1 MKNLNKQNLVS
12 LAAAALFVPALPVQA
27 FTDDIHG
34 VTLQLE
40 NKLAVGAAMR
50 VQGRDPGLVGIG
62 QDKGGTAF
70 STNMDDG
77 NLAFDRGEIVSA
89 TAKMTSDLTF
99 TRGNW
104 GAFFRGSYVFNQAL
118 RNHDFFDA
126 TDYGNDKEAPLSEY
140 QAKNARLHNYL
151 GNDADMLDAYLFGG
165 FDINN
170 RSLAFKIGRQVI
182 NWGESTFV
190 LHGINS
196 ALAFDQAQLRVPGFE
211 LDEVLVPTENLW
223 VSYNLLENLSM
234 EAFYQL
240 HWRPTQID
248 PSGSYWGTNDYA
260 GIGGTRAN
268 LGLGRVNENSLF
280 NTPCQ
285 TPNGPTFCVAAGSTV
300 PRGPDGEAKDS
311 GQWGV
316 KLGTLVKWL
325 NDMDLSAYAMN
336 YHSRLPLYSGISRAS
351 STAPA
356 STASYFVEYPEDIQ
370 LYGLSFN
377 TTVGDYSI
385 QGEYSYKVDQPL
397 QVDDIELLL
406 TGLGA
411 ASQINPNAGAALGG
425 QYIRGWRRYD
435 VSQGDLGFTALF
447 PPNRFFG
454 YDQVLV
460 VGEAGMAYVHGM
472 PSAQELA
479 FEAPG
484 TYTPNPGTAALNG
497 PGTPAYASISGAPT
511 TPYGRYA
518 TPFSWGYKLI
528 ARFTYN
534 NVFNMFT
541 VEPTLRFDH
550 DVDGTT
556 PTPITNF
563 VEDRK
568 SVHVSLGV
576 TYLQAWQGEIGY
588 TTYFGATSSG
598 GLGGRNL
605 LADRDYVEAILKYSF

>member
-1 MKNLNKQNLVS
+1 MKNINKKNLIS
-12 LAAAALFVPALPVQA
+12 LAAAALFVPALPAQA

-50 VQGRDPGLVGIG
+50 VQGRDNGLVGIAN
-62 QDKGGTAF
+62 GGTAF

-77 NLAFDRGEIVSA
+77 NLAFDRGEIVAA

-104 GAFFRGSYVFNQAL
+104 GAFFRGSYVFNQAA
-118 RNHDFFDA
+118 RNHDFFNA
-126 TDYGNDKEAPLSEY
+126 ADYGPGKEAPLSEY
-140 QAKNARLHNYL
+140 EAKNARLHNYL
-151 GNDADMLDAYLFGG
+151 GSDADMLDAYLFGG
-165 FDINN
+165 FDIND

-196 ALAFDQAQLRVPGFE
+196 ALAFDQSQLRVPGFE

-223 VSYNLLENLSM
+223 ISYNLLENLSM

-268 LGLGRVNENSLF
+268 LGLGRVDENSPAGTACLPP
-280 NTPCQ
+280 T
-285 TPNGPTFCVAAGSTV
+285 GPLSCVSIGSTV
-300 PRGPDGEAKDS
+300 TRGPDGKASDS

-316 KLGTLVKWL
+316 KLGTLVKYL
-325 NDMDLSAYAMN
+325 NDMDLSVYAMN
-336 YHSRLPLYSGISRAS
+336 YHSRLPLYSGVSRTSAV
-351 STAPA
+351 APA
-356 STASYFVEYPEDIQ
+356 STANYFVEYPEDIQ
-370 LYGLSFN
+370 LYGVSFN

-397 QVDDIELLL
+397 QIDDIELLL

-411 ASQINPNAGAALGG
+411 PSQINPNTGAALGG

-435 VSQGDLGFTALF
+435 ISQGDLGFTALF

-460 VGEAGMAYVHGM
+460 VGEAGMSYVHGM
-472 PSAQELA
+472 PAPQVLA

-484 TYTPNPGTAALNG
+484 TYTPNAGTAALNG
-497 PGTPAYASISGAPT
+497 RGTAAENPAIAGAPA
-511 TPYGRYA
+511 TPYNRYA

-541 VEPTLRFDH
+541 VEPTIRFDH
-550 DVDGTT
+550 DVDGTS

-588 TTYFGATSSG
+588 TNYFGATSSG
-598 GLGGRNL
+598 GLGDRNL
-605 LADRDYVEAILKYSF
+605 LGDRDYVEAILKYSF